1 MTTIVWIFITLQI
14 VMGGSDTLYH
24 HEFSEKLAWRKSQ
37 THELWL
43 HGIRNVF
50 YAVIFFGLGT
60 IQPGG
65 LWALAIIL
73 GLGAEFLIT
82 LWDFVEE
89 DLTRKLPATER
100 LLHTVLTANYGIV
113 LALLIPV
120 LWNFRHNETALIW
133 TWHGPWSVLM
143 VIAAVGVFVLGL
155 RDFHASHRLQRLWTR
170 PATDLI
176 PQMDGIKTVLIT
188 GGTGFVGRRLI
199 AALQAG
205 GHKITVLTR
214 DATTA
219 DLPAPITL
227 IETLDDINNDACID
241 VIVNLAGESLSNGL
255 WTPKKQVAMRESRIG
270 LTRKLIAL
278 IARLDCKPEL
288 LLNGS
293 AIGVYGVTPDGELR
307 EDTVITNDGTVS
319 QKLCRDWETEARKAE
334 AFNVRVVL
342 LRTGMVLD
350 REGGALNQIIVP
362 TEFGGGAIF
371 GKGNHMMSWITR
383 DDLVGLIGHII
394 ATPDITGAING
405 VGPEPVNNRRF
416 TKAVA
421 SALYRP
427 TLVSIPAFVI
437 RALGGLGREILL
449 GDQTVVPAKALAH
462 GYVFKDPNVEIAMK
476 TNLRGSTR

>member
-43 HGIRNVF
+43 HAIRNIF

-60 IQPGG
+60 LQPGG
-65 LWALAIIL
+65 LWAYAIII
-73 GLGAEFLIT
+73 GLATEFLIT

-89 DLTRKLPATER
+89 DLTRKLPASER

-113 LALLIPV
+113 LALLVPV
-120 LWNFRHNETALIW
+120 LWNWRLSETALVW
-133 TWHGPWSVLM
+133 TWYGVWSVLM
-143 VIAAVGVFVLGL
+143 ILAAIGVFVLGL
-155 RDFHASHRLQRLWTR
+155 RDFHASHRLKRLRAR
-170 PATDLI
+170 PAGELI
-176 PQMDGIKTVLIT
+176 AQLDSPKTILIT
-188 GGTGFVGRRLI
+188 GGTGFIGKRLI
-199 AALQAG
+199 AALQAN

-214 DATTA
+214 NATTA

-227 IETLDDINNDACID
+227 IETLDNIKNDAEID

-255 WTPKKQVAMRESRIG
+255 WTTKKQAAMRDSRIG
-270 LTRKLIAL
+270 LTRHLIAL
-278 IARLDCKPEL
+278 IERLERKPEL
-288 LLNGS
+288 LINGS
-293 AIGVYGVTPDGELR
+293 AIGVYGVTPEGELR
-307 EDTVITNDGTVS
+307 EDTVITDDGTVS

-334 AFNVRVVL
+334 ALNVRVVL
-342 LRTGMVLD
+342 LRIGMVLD

-371 GKGNHMMSWITR
+371 GKGNHMMSWISR

-394 ATPDITGAING
+394 ATTEIKGAING
-405 VGPEPVNNRRF
+405 VGPEPVNNKRF
-416 TKAVA
+416 TQAVA
-421 SALYRP
+421 NALYRP
-427 TLVSIPAFVI
+427 TLVSIPTFAI

-449 GDQTVVPAKALAH
+449 GDQTVIPAKALAH

-476 TNLRGSTR
+476 TNLRGVTE